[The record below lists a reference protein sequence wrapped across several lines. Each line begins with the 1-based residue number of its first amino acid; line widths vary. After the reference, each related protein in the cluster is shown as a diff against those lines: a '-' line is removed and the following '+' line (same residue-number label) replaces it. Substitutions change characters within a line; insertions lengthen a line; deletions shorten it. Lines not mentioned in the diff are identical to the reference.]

1 MKTLVLGTIASL
13 TLSVALVAAQQQTP
27 PPTQQTP
34 PPTQQQQTPPPDPPR
49 VPTQPP
55 TTPPAQA
62 AAQKLADVELT
73 GCLVQGTGP
82 TVFIIENAKTE
93 TQTEAEKGKTYVL
106 VSGAEKLEFTPHLN
120 KKVKISGSLDQT
132 SMAKV
137 TPPPAGQKIEEKDLP
152 RLTVRT
158 VTHVADTCALMF

>member
-34 PPTQQQQTPPPDPPR
+34 PPTQQQQTPPPTPPA

-55 TTPPAQA
+55 STPTQTAS
-62 AAQKLADVELT
+62 QKLTDVELT

-93 TQTEAEKGKTYVL
+93 AQTEAEKGKTYVL
-106 VSGAEKLEFTPHLN
+106 VSGAEKIEFTPHLN
-120 KKVKISGSLDQT
+120 KKVKITGSVDNT
-132 SMAKV
+132 SMTKA
-137 TPPPAGQKIEEKDLP
+137 TPPAGQRVEEKDLP
-152 RLTVRT
+152 RLTVKS
-158 VTHVADTCALMF
+158 VSHVADTCALMVN